1 MPFKKPVQK
10 FSAAINAVELGVGEN
25 KIVLGGQNV
34 MPFYTFDN
42 EIANPP
48 KVGAEISD
56 MGFEDQ
62 VQGITGFYAD
72 CASVADMAKKA
83 AALDSVDFICLRL
96 ESADPNGK
104 NAPVA
109 DCVHTAK
116 AVSDAIDKPL
126 VIIGCKNDEKDAVL
140 FEKVAEAL
148 QGKNALY
155 LSAKEENYK
164 SIAAA
169 VGLAYRQKV
178 GAESS
183 VDINLAKQLN
193 VLISQIGVDG
203 KSIVMNLGS
212 AAAGY
217 GFEYVV
223 STMDRVGAAALSQN
237 DTMLQMPVITPV
249 STESWSVKESIATQE
264 DMPHWG
270 SQEQRGVSMEIVTA
284 AADLASGS
292 SAVILRHPASIE
304 TISKLIKELI

>member
-10 FSAAINAVELGVGEN
+10 FNAAINAVELGVGEK

-42 EIANPP
+42 AIENPP
-48 KVGAEISD
+48 KIGAEISD
-56 MGFEDQ
+56 LGFQDQ
-62 VQGITGFYAD
+62 VPGITAFYAD
-72 CASVADMAKKA
+72 CKTIADMAKKA
-83 AALDSVDFICLRL
+83 AALDCVDFICLKL
-96 ESADPNGK
+96 DSADPNGA
-104 NAPVA
+104 NAPIA
-109 DCVHTAK
+109 ACVETAK

-126 VIIGCKNDEKDAVL
+126 VIVGCKNDEKDAAL
-140 FEKVAEAL
+140 FEKTAEAL
-148 QGKNALY
+148 QGKNAMY

-169 VGLAYRQKV
+169 VGLAYSQKV

-203 KSIVMNLGS
+203 KSVVMNLGS

-223 STMDRVGAAALSQN
+223 STMDRVSAAALSQN
-237 DTMLQMPVITPV
+237 DTMLQMPISTPV
-249 STESWSVKESIATQE
+249 SSETWAVKDALATQE

-270 SQEQRGVSMEIVTA
+270 SQEQRGIDMEVVTA
-284 AADLASGS
+284 AADLAAGA

-304 TISKLIKELI
+304 TVAKLIKELI

>member
-10 FSAAINAVELGVGEN
+10 FSAAINAVELGVGEK

-34 MPFYTFDN
+34 NPFYTFDN
-42 EIANPP
+42 VIANPP

-62 VQGITGFYAD
+62 VPGITEFYAD
-72 CASVADMAKKA
+72 CATIADMAKKA
-83 AALDSVDFICLRL
+83 AALDGVDFICLRL

-104 NAPVA
+104 NAPIA
-109 DCVHTAK
+109 DCVETAK

-126 VIIGCKNDEKDAVL
+126 VIVGCKNDEKDAAL

-169 VGLAYRQKV
+169 VGLAYGQKV

-193 VLISQIGVDG
+193 VLISQIGVDE
-203 KSIVMNLGS
+203 KSVVMNLGS

-223 STMDRVGAAALSQN
+223 STMDRVSAAALSQN
-237 DTMLQMPVITPV
+237 DKMLQMPIITPV
-249 STESWSVKESIATQE
+249 STETWSVKESIVTQE

-270 SQEQRGVSMEIVTA
+270 SQEQRGINMEVCTA
-284 AADLASGS
+284 AADLAAGS